1 MQHDKLADCLS
12 VIKNGENVGKR
23 SCKTPKSKL
32 VDSVLEVMENE
43 EYIGVFKDVKGDKYK
58 NNIEL
63 LGRINDCNVIKPRFP
78 VKADNF
84 EKWEMRY
91 LPAKGFGILIVSTPH
106 GLMAHTEAKEK
117 NIGGKLL
124 AYVY

>member
-1 MQHDKLADCLS
+1 MQHDKLADCLA

-23 SCKTPKSKL
+23 SCETPKSKL
-32 VDSVLEVMENE
+32 VNSVLEVMKNE
-43 EYIGVFKDVKGDKYK
+43 KYIGEINDVDDDKHK
-58 NNIEL
+58 KNIEL

-78 VKADNF
+78 VKSDNF

-91 LPAKGFGILIVSTPH
+91 LPARGFGILIVSTPH
-106 GLMAHTEAKEK
+106 GVMAHTEAKKKE
-117 NIGGKLL
+117 IGGKLL